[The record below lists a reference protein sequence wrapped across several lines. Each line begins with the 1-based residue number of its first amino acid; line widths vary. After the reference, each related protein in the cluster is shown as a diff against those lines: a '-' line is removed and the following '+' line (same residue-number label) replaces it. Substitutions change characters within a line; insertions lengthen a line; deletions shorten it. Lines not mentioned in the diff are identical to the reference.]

1 MLFVMCTSAGNVLPE
16 RWAVREL
23 GGKQGLVVAERE
35 RLSADYA
42 KAVANVQTRS
52 AQIYFQKE
60 EALNYRSAR
69 ETNIAVVGGLFAEGG
84 DAVSTRGAHLLEGAA
99 RWPSHMHGNGAN
111 THPNQPHRLMGWGV
125 SASAF
130 PQPISRGRETAG
142 QHPDVSG
149 QFGKLIFFVAV
160 APHRPPGRGFRFRR
174 SGAAFSY
181 VGGHHLGP
189 ACME

>member
-1 MLFVMCTSAGNVLPE
+1 MCTSAGNVLPE

-99 RWPSHMHGNGAN
+99 RWPPHMHGNGAN

-181 VGGHHLGP
+181 VGGHHLGS